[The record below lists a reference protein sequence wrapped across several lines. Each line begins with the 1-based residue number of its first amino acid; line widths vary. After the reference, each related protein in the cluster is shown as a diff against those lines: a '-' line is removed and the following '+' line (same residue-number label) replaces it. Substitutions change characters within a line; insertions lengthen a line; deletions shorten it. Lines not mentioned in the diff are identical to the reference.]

1 MKRAW
6 QRARS
11 ASRYLWIAVLVL
23 NAALAAD
30 VIRHWPPLRQDGVHD
45 PKNPG
50 LKQLQE
56 PHEALSKLPPND
68 AGNLVDWIRAI
79 DGGHISPR
87 TNIKPETNVRVLDR
101 DVLLN
106 LRGSTPIVRFP
117 HRAHTLWLDCSNC
130 HDALFKPV
138 AGANKLSMEAMLQG
152 EQCGVCH
159 GAVAFPLTEC
169 NRCHSVPRTKDAAA
183 RGEGSRP

>member
-1 MKRAW
+1 M
-6 QRARS
+6 RS
-11 ASRYLWIAVLVL
+11 ARWRLWLLVL
-23 NAALAAD
+23 LAAQAALAAE
-30 VIRHWPPLRQDGVHD
+30 VARQWLPLARDGIHD
-45 PKNPG
+45 PRSPA

-56 PHEALSKLPPND
+56 PREALSRLPAGS
-68 AGNLVDWIRAI
+68 AGNRVDWVRALVD
-79 DGGHISPR
+79 GHIQPR
-87 TNIKPETNVRVLDR
+87 TNIAPEFQVRVLDA

-130 HDALFKPV
+130 HDALFKAQ
-138 AGANKLSMEAMLQG
+138 AGANRLSMEKMLQG

-169 NRCHSVPRTKDAAA
+169 NRCHSVPRNSPPLAS
-183 RGEGSRP
+183 GGRP